1 MTARTPESL
10 GTEPR
15 AFLRSNGTLH
25 HNNGSAVEGD
35 MALYDALQVVRFI
48 DAAVSRARAA
58 WMADGY
64 SWPTCDARLD
74 DNPTGPACTRTDP
87 HQRHKGCTYASSDA
101 PDRHDQTEAA
111 QEG

>member
-35 MALYDALQVVRFI
+35 LALYDALQVGRFI

-64 SWPTCDARLD
+64 SWGLACTHVMGGLPC
-74 DNPTGPACTRTDP
+74 DNPQP
-87 HQRHKGCTYASSDA
+87 HKGGGLGCTHTGRAAS
-101 PDRHDQTEAA
+101 DRHDDTEAR
-111 QEG
+111 QD